1 MKKLVIFFLFMIAS
15 VMTFGQEQKQYNDEI
30 QGVKIVAP
38 KFKGPVTE
46 SESTNAKEGYNSLH
60 NYLLKRIQYPDESK
74 RWFREG
80 TEVVQFVITKD
91 GQVADFNI
99 VNSISSEIDEEV
111 IRVLKTTNNLWIPG
125 MKNGEFV
132 DMDRELSIVFS
143 LDETVENSPKFIEYA
158 RQDYNKANKKFFLE
172 KKNKSALRY
181 YDKAVVYIPNDKS
194 LLVTRGMCRYVL
206 GDNEGAFQDWKR
218 VKSLGGFESEEYL
231 KRFADLNGYA
241 QMIDILQPED
251 NSTEDEI
258 LR

>member
-1 MKKLVIFFLFMIAS
+1 
-15 VMTFGQEQKQYNDEI
+15 
-30 QGVKIVAP
+30 
-38 KFKGPVTE
+38 
-46 SESTNAKEGYNSLH
+46 
-60 NYLLKRIQYPDESK
+60 
-74 RWFREG
+74 
-80 TEVVQFVITKD
+80 
-91 GQVADFNI
+91 
-99 VNSISSEIDEEV
+99 
-111 IRVLKTTNNLWIPG
+111 

-143 LDETVENSPKFIEYA
+143 LDETVKNSPKFIEYA

-206 GDNEGAFQDWKR
+206 GDNKGASQDWKR

-231 KRFADLNGYA
+231 KRFADLDGYA

-258 LR
+258 LK